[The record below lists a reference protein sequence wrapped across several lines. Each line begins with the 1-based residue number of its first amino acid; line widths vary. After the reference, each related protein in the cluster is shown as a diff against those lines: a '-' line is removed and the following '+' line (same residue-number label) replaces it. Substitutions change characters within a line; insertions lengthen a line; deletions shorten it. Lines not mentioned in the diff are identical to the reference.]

1 MSDFVNQVG
10 VTLTQQLSALAR
22 WLEEGLVD
30 LQGSFLFIATHFSAA
45 WQLFLDDLSEITS
58 LFAFSIKSR
67 LDEYPSI
74 KSLNGLSN
82 SDVLIATITLALVAM
97 LIALSIR
104 AKTKRNH
111 DDQQGELTFEEVVLA
126 GSDTE
131 KGQKSQQFFEIER
144 EPVDTKSTNKKRMTG
159 EKHTHGVSTQGQGF
173 HFFKKTNRDG
183 SRSKANGN
191 IEDDVYLLGI
201 EQEMLAT
208 RQLYLDGLIS
218 KEVYIAET
226 RSLFQKAQTR
236 MT

>member
-22 WLEEGLVD
+22 WLEEALVD
-30 LQGSFLFIATHFSAA
+30 LQGFFLSITTHVSVA
-45 WQLFLDDLSEITS
+45 WQLFLDDLSVVTN
-58 LFAFSIKSR
+58 LFAFWINAR

-82 SDVLIATITLALVAM
+82 SNALIAAISLALAAAI
-97 LIALSIR
+97 IALSTR
-104 AKTKRNH
+104 AKAKRNH
-111 DDQQGELTFEEVVLA
+111 ADQQGELTFEEVVLA
-126 GSDTE
+126 VSDTE
-131 KGQKSQQFFEIER
+131 KVKEPQKFSEVER
-144 EPVDTKSTNKKRMTG
+144 EPVNTNSTDEKRMTG
-159 EKHTHGVSTQGQGF
+159 EKYTHVESTQKQGF

-183 SRSKANGN
+183 FRSKANGN

>member
-22 WLEEGLVD
+22 WLEEALVD
-30 LQGSFLFIATHFSAA
+30 LQGFFLSMTTHVSAA
-45 WQLFLDDLSEITS
+45 WQLFLDDLSVVTN
-58 LFAFSIKSR
+58 LFEFWINAR

-82 SDVLIATITLALVAM
+82 SDVLIAAISLALAAI
-97 LIALSIR
+97 LIALSAR

-111 DDQQGELTFEEVVLA
+111 NDKRGELTFEELVLA
-126 GSDTE
+126 VSDTE
-131 KGQKSQQFFEIER
+131 KGQEPQQFFEVDR
-144 EPVDTKSTNKKRMTG
+144 EPINTKSTNEERNTG
-159 EKHTHGVSTQGQGF
+159 EKHIPTVSTQNQGF

-183 SRSKANGN
+183 SKSKANGN

>member
-1 MSDFVNQVG
+1 MNDFVNQVRA
-10 VTLTQQLSALAR
+10 TLTQQLSALAR
-22 WLEEGLVD
+22 WLEEAFVD
-30 LQGSFLFIATHFSAA
+30 LQGFFLSMTTHVRVA
-45 WQLFLDDLSEITS
+45 WQLFLDDLSVVTN
-58 LFAFSIKSR
+58 LFALWINTR

-74 KSLNGLSN
+74 KSLNSLSN
-82 SDVLIATITLALVAM
+82 SDILIAAISLALATA
-97 LIALSIR
+97 LIALSTR
-104 AKTKRNH
+104 AKAKRNH
-111 DDQQGELTFEEVVLA
+111 VDQRGELTFEEVVLA
-126 GSDTE
+126 VSDNE
-131 KGQKSQQFFEIER
+131 KGKDPQQFFEIER
-144 EPVDTKSTNKKRMTG
+144 EPVNTNSTNEERKTG
-159 EKHTHGVSTQGQGF
+159 EKHTHVESTYKQGF

>member
-1 MSDFVNQVG
+1 MVNKVAHQKSS
-10 VTLTQQLSALAR
+10 SA
-22 WLEEGLVD
+22 
-30 LQGSFLFIATHFSAA
+30 
-45 WQLFLDDLSEITS
+45 TS
-58 LFAFSIKSR
+58 
-67 LDEYPSI
+67 
-74 KSLNGLSN
+74 NGLSN
-82 SDVLIATITLALVAM
+82 SDVLIAAISLALAAA
-97 LIALSIR
+97 LIALSTR
-104 AKTKRNH
+104 AKAKRNH
-111 DDQQGELTFEEVVLA
+111 VGQQGELTFEEVVLA
-126 GSDTE
+126 VSDTE
-131 KGQKSQQFFEIER
+131 KGKEPQKFFEVER
-144 EPVDTKSTNKKRMTG
+144 EPVNTNSTDEKRMTG
-159 EKHTHGVSTQGQGF
+159 EKHTHVESTQKQGF

>member
-10 VTLTQQLSALAR
+10 LTLSQQLSALAR
-22 WLEEGLVD
+22 WLEETLVY
-30 LQGSFLFIATHFSAA
+30 LRGFFLFIETHVSAA
-45 WQLFLDDLSEITS
+45 WQLFLDDLSVVTN
-58 LFAFSIKSR
+58 LFAFWINSR

-82 SDVLIATITLALVAM
+82 SDVLIAAISLALAAA
-97 LIALSIR
+97 LIALSTR

-111 DDQQGELTFEEVVLA
+111 VDQQGELTFEEVVLA
-126 GSDTE
+126 VSDTE
-131 KGQKSQQFFEIER
+131 RGREPQQFFEIER
-144 EPVDTKSTNKKRMTG
+144 ETVNTNSTNEKRMTG
-159 EKHTHGVSTQGQGF
+159 EKHTHVESTQKQGF

-183 SRSKANGN
+183 LRSKANGN

>member
-22 WLEEGLVD
+22 WLEEALVD
-30 LQGSFLFIATHFSAA
+30 SQGFFLSMTTHVSVA
-45 WQLFLDDLSEITS
+45 WQLFLDDLSVVTN
-58 LFAFSIKSR
+58 LFALWINTR

-74 KSLNGLSN
+74 NSLNGLSN
-82 SDVLIATITLALVAM
+82 SDVLIAAISLALAVA
-97 LIALSIR
+97 LVVLSTR

-111 DDQQGELTFEEVVLA
+111 VDQQGELTFEEVVLSV
-126 GSDTE
+126 SDTE
-131 KGQKSQQFFEIER
+131 RVMESQQFFEIER
-144 EPVDTKSTNKKRMTG
+144 EPVKTNSTNEKRMTG
-159 EKHTHGVSTQGQGF
+159 EKRTHVESTQKEGF

-183 SRSKANGN
+183 LRSKVNGD

>member
-10 VTLTQQLSALAR
+10 ATLTQQLSALAR
-22 WLEEGLVD
+22 WSEEALVD
-30 LQGSFLFIATHFSAA
+30 LQGFFLSMASHVSVA
-45 WQLFLDDLSEITS
+45 WQLFLDDLSVVTN
-58 LFAFSIKSR
+58 LFAFWINAR

-74 KSLNGLSN
+74 KSLNSLSN
-82 SDVLIATITLALVAM
+82 YYVLIAAISLVLAAS
-97 LIALSIR
+97 LIALSTR
-104 AKTKRNH
+104 AKAKRNH
-111 DDQQGELTFEEVVLA
+111 VDQQGELTFQEVVLA
-126 GSDTE
+126 VSDTGKD
-131 KGQKSQQFFEIER
+131 KGPQQFFEIER
-144 EPVDTKSTNKKRMTG
+144 EPVNTNSTDEKRMTG
-159 EKHTHGVSTQGQGF
+159 EKYTHVESTQKQGF

-218 KEVYIAET
+218 REVYITET